1 MAWQHNPST
10 FQASSKSFQA
20 FPSNSKMAFKFNP
33 DAIAFISSAAIDAAV
48 DAAATATAVASGGA
62 GAPQDV
68 EDILDN
74 YSVVTDLAA
83 DEDFRFPVPVAPIP
97 VPAAAA
103 TRAFI
108 RIFHNNEELK
118 LSLDCVN
125 GLEMEELEFA
135 IRGLTA
141 QFLGPKPLASA
152 NPGAKSPKP
161 KKKFYDVNVCCTYVR
176 GLDDFFKRRF
186 GNPDKKWL
194 LRMGPGGGHGGF
206 CRKWGKVEVSFIL
219 H

>member
-1 MAWQHNPST
+1 MD
-10 FQASSKSFQA
+10 
-20 FPSNSKMAFKFNP
+20 FKFNP
-33 DAIAFISSAAIDAAV
+33 AAIPFIPSAAIDAAV
-48 DAAATATAVASGGA
+48 DAAAATAASGGA

-68 EDILDN
+68 DDILDK
-74 YSVVTDLAA
+74 YSVVTDLSA
-83 DEDFRFPVPVAPIP
+83 DEDFHFPVPVAPIP
-97 VPAAAA
+97 VPAAVA

-108 RIFHNNEELK
+108 RIFHNDEELK
-118 LSLDCVN
+118 LSLDYVN

-141 QFLGPKPLASA
+141 QFLGPKPA
-152 NPGAKSPKP
+152 PGAKGPKP

-194 LRMGPGGGHGGF
+194 LRMGPGGRHG
-206 CRKWGKVEVSFIL
+206 RKWGKVEVSFIL

>member
-1 MAWQHNPST
+1 MFNGVATQSEQIPS
-10 FQASSKSFQA
+10 FFQA
-20 FPSNSKMAFKFNP
+20 FPSKTPFQADSNPSNYKMAFKFNP
-33 DAIAFISSAAIDAAV
+33 DAIPFIPSAAIDAAV
-48 DAAATATAVASGGA
+48 DAAAAANGGA

-74 YSVVTDLAA
+74 YSVVTDLSA

-97 VPAAAA
+97 VPAAVA

-108 RIFHNNEELK
+108 RIFHNDEELK
-118 LSLDCVN
+118 LSLDYVN

-141 QFLGPKPLASA
+141 QFLGPKPA
-152 NPGAKSPKP
+152 PGAKGPKP

-194 LRMGPGGGHGGF
+194 LRMGPGGRHG
-206 CRKWGKVEVSFIL
+206 RKWGKVEVSFIL

>member
-1 MAWQHNPST
+1 MD
-10 FQASSKSFQA
+10 F
-20 FPSNSKMAFKFNP
+20 MFNP
-33 DAIAFISSAAIDAAV
+33 DAIPFIPSAAIDAAV
-48 DAAATATAVASGGA
+48 DAAATAAANGGA

-103 TRAFI
+103 SRAFI
-108 RIFHNNEELK
+108 RIFHNDKELT
-118 LSLDCVN
+118 LSLDYVN

-141 QFLGPKPLASA
+141 QFLGPKPA
-152 NPGAKSPKP
+152 PGAKGPKP

-194 LRMGPGGGHGGF
+194 LRMGPGGGHGGYI
-206 CRKWGKVEVSFIL
+206 RKWGKVEVSFIL